1 MKSNTN
7 SVHSGS
13 HMFAP
18 LLSDK
23 GFTLVEV
30 LVSTLVL
37 VVSIITIYIGIVYA
51 ESQVTNNYRD
61 RVASLL
67 ASGELELQHYYFVNR
82 GGFNLHHG
90 TDVLIQ
96 DLPRNRRLMGRMT
109 VDTRQE
115 NDNNVAGV
123 ALKIT
128 VLEVKVEWRDPNTNK
143 LRFIKMREDYY

>member
-1 MKSNTN
+1 MGLVRSE
-7 SVHSGS
+7 H
-13 HMFAP
+13 
-18 LLSDK
+18 

-67 ASGELELQHYYFVNR
+67 ASGELELQHYYFVKR
-82 GGFNLHHG
+82 GGFNLHNG
-90 TDVLIQ
+90 ADVLIQ
-96 DLPRNRRLMGRMT
+96 ELPRNRRLMGRMT
-109 VDTRQE
+109 VSTREE

-128 VLEVKVEWRDPNTNK
+128 VLEVKVQWRDPQTDE
-143 LRFIKMREDYY
+143 LHFIKMREDYY